1 MTLNPSKIL
10 DEERQLVFQNQRAHI
25 RQVLGM
31 RRSSLLLTL
40 FIVFY
45 FVYLITGGVVFAA
58 VEAPEENA
66 VRNALVT
73 SRRIFLETHPCVTGT
88 SETVLSDITVEFFCG
103 KRHRR
108 PESSA
113 ALLYSLQSRILPLA
127 PPNAAPSGCIYRGL
141 SHTEGSAEVVPVL
154 S

>member
-1 MTLNPSKIL
+1 MFHK
-10 DEERQLVFQNQRAHI
+10 QRAHI

-40 FIVFY
+40 FVVFY

-73 SRRIFLETHPCVTGT
+73 ASRIFLETHPCVTGT
-88 SETVLSDITVEFFCG
+88 FNISLSEIVVHLIVEG
-103 KRHRR
+103 
-108 PESSA
+108 
-113 ALLYSLQSRILPLA
+113 
-127 PPNAAPSGCIYRGL
+127 
-141 SHTEGSAEVVPVL
+141 
-154 S
+154 